1 MNGKKLIALFVVVS
15 SLGVCS
21 CADLAY
27 NEATAPMPVLAEQES
42 PARGT
47 GIDGMVYV
55 PADKVIDNGERT
67 GKRGSESWVCANP
80 ECTVAQRERSSPPPN
95 AQDKPRQF

>member
-1 MNGKKLIALFVVVS
+1 MRRLLGLVLVAA
-15 SLGVCS
+15 SLTG

-27 NEATAPMPVLAEQES
+27 DEATAPMPVLAEQES
-42 PARGT
+42 SSRGT
-47 GIDGMVYV
+47 GIDGVVYV
-55 PADKVIDNGERT
+55 PADKVIDEGKRT

>member
-1 MNGKKLIALFVVVS
+1 MRKGLPLLALLAVS
-15 SLGVCS
+15 VSA

-27 NEATAPMPVLAEQES
+27 DEARAPMPVLAEHDS
-42 PARGT
+42 SSRGT
-47 GIDGMVYV
+47 GIDSMVYV
-55 PADKVIDNGERT
+55 PANKVIDEGERT
-67 GKRGSESWVCANP
+67 GKRGSETWVCANP